1 MSLFQELWQSA
12 NPSSAPGGDASS
24 IAFTPA
30 GSIAATTVQAAI
42 EEVAAESAPASAA
55 TVRVLAG
62 PVEALRFTAAVENGV
77 VEIAQ

>member
-30 GSIAATTVQAAI
+30 GSIAATTVQSAI
-42 EEVAAESAPASAA
+42 EEVAAESAGTGGGSATDSLA
-55 TVRVLAG
+55 NLVLAQQLG
-62 PVEALRFTAAVENGV
+62 AL
-77 VEIAQ
+77 